1 MNSCLKE
8 AVLNDLKPGS
18 ASLTSLAKKR
28 KSCFRKSLARR
39 KKQYVFDHLELESI
53 EGKLGSKRMHAK
65 SRDLR
70 LPCFKTS
77 ALVPKN
83 FYWEKDDKVNYIRHI
98 FEDLS
103 V

>member
-53 EGKLGSKRMHAK
+53 EGKLRIKGMRKAVTYVFHVSKL
-65 SRDLR
+65 LR
-70 LPCFKTS
+70 WFL
-77 ALVPKN
+77 
-83 FYWEKDDKVNYIRHI
+83 RI
-98 FEDLS
+98 FTGKRTTR
-103 V
+103 